1 MSLFDRLSLKIW
13 TLISSATVGISA
25 AYADGL
31 GPPPPIQGLPSSSPT
46 SSDQIVTIL
55 VNIVVW
61 VLNFL
66 AILAVI
72 FIIIGGIRLIVSQ
85 GEEQAKEKAK
95 KTILY
100 VVIGLIVVLL
110 ARVIVGFFTGGAFTQ
125 ALGSV

>member
-1 MSLFDRLSLKIW
+1 MSFFDRLTVQTW
-13 TLISSATVGISA
+13 TIITSA
-25 AYADGL
+25 AAGVSTVFAQGL
-31 GPPPPIQGLPSSSPT
+31 GNPPPIQGLPSTAPT
-46 SSDQIVTIL
+46 DSEGIKNVL
-55 VNIVVW
+55 VSIVVW

-100 VVIGLIVVLL
+100 VVVGLIVVLL
-110 ARVIVGFFTGGAFTQ
+110 ARVIVGFFTGGTFSQ
-125 ALGSV
+125 ALGVQ